1 VVPRGLRN
9 SQPPKQQ
16 RTQSHEPQ
24 QKYELRG
31 AEGNRGVS
39 EGELPGTKSDQTQR
53 SGGVTPRRGSG
64 DPRRD
69 RDRGIEFRATGSG
82 LEIARAGANRHSE
95 ESRAERT

>member
-16 RTQSHEPQ
+16 RTQSHELQ

-31 AEGNRGVS
+31 AMGDRGAS

-53 SGGVTPRRGSG
+53 SGGGDTPKGKRRSEARSGS
-64 DPRRD
+64 RD
-69 RDRGIEFRATGSG
+69 
-82 LEIARAGANRHSE
+82 
-95 ESRAERT
+95 